1 MTELGSTAA
10 YLSQAE
16 MVLSSDHAWVKQAQS
31 ARKDILD
38 NYLPP
43 FEPKWDGSHLTWLWA
58 RMREQLIF
66 FPWYSKAQADRMQY
80 SVPSPENLQAGCVEF
95 MRSGDHYR
103 VGYRAAFSMRS
114 DLALTRIT
122 VPTLVTATATDVL
135 ARDLARVQRKT
146 DCVTVTAGGDT
157 AQTLDLCRD
166 FILQHLPPVAPKVVP
181 PAPLPC
187 RMWQDYVDVPGG
199 QLRIRRNHDAKSGRP
214 VLIQHDAAGSSEI
227 VHELARGFI
236 GHRPVI
242 AINLPGH
249 GESDNTLK
257 GKVTVTAYARV
268 VEQAL
273 KTLGI
278 EEYDFVGTW
287 GGGLVGLELA
297 LRDPKSVR
305 HLVMADT
312 LWFDDKLRRELREHY
327 TPDIRPNWYGGHLLE
342 AWHMLRD
349 QGLFWPWFR
358 RTREGII
365 NQPTHVDPVMIQ
377 ARVLELFRS
386 EGMWREAYQ
395 AHFAYPLQKRMAQ
408 VDVPVHFVAPA
419 WDPQLEATKLAAR
432 ESRKGRFEKMPD
444 RMFDWAER
452 LMPFLDR

>member
-1 MTELGSTAA
+1 
-10 YLSQAE
+10 
-16 MVLSSDHAWVKQAQS
+16 
-31 ARKDILD
+31 
-38 NYLPP
+38 
-43 FEPKWDGSHLTWLWA
+43 
-58 RMREQLIF
+58 
-66 FPWYSKAQADRMQY
+66 
-80 SVPSPENLQAGCVEF
+80 
-95 MRSGDHYR
+95 
-103 VGYRAAFSMRS
+103 
-114 DLALTRIT
+114 
-122 VPTLVTATATDVL
+122 
-135 ARDLARVQRKT
+135 
-146 DCVTVTAGGDT
+146 
-157 AQTLDLCRD
+157 
-166 FILQHLPPVAPKVVP
+166 
-181 PAPLPC
+181 
-187 RMWQDYVDVPGG
+187 
-199 QLRIRRNHDAKSGRP
+199 

-408 VDVPVHFVAPA
+408 VDVPVHFVAPG

>member
-1 MTELGSTAA
+1 
-10 YLSQAE
+10 
-16 MVLSSDHAWVKQAQS
+16 
-31 ARKDILD
+31 
-38 NYLPP
+38 
-43 FEPKWDGSHLTWLWA
+43 
-58 RMREQLIF
+58 
-66 FPWYSKAQADRMQY
+66 
-80 SVPSPENLQAGCVEF
+80 
-95 MRSGDHYR
+95 
-103 VGYRAAFSMRS
+103 
-114 DLALTRIT
+114 
-122 VPTLVTATATDVL
+122 
-135 ARDLARVQRKT
+135 
-146 DCVTVTAGGDT
+146 
-157 AQTLDLCRD
+157 
-166 FILQHLPPVAPKVVP
+166 
-181 PAPLPC
+181 
-187 RMWQDYVDVPGG
+187 
-199 QLRIRRNHDAKSGRP
+199 
-214 VLIQHDAAGSSEI
+214 
-227 VHELARGFI
+227 
-236 GHRPVI
+236 
-242 AINLPGH
+242 
-249 GESDNTLK
+249 
-257 GKVTVTAYARV
+257 
-268 VEQAL
+268 
-273 KTLGI
+273 
-278 EEYDFVGTW
+278 
-287 GGGLVGLELA
+287 
-297 LRDPKSVR
+297 
-305 HLVMADT
+305 MADT